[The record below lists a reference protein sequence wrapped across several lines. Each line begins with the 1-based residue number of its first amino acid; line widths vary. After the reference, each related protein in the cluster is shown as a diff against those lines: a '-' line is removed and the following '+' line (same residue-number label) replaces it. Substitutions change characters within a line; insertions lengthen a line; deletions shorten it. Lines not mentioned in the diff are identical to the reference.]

1 MTDCSPGL
9 VDPRRFWNML
19 SYLVNTLIFVLVG
32 LVIAHRAFSRV
43 DSMDWV
49 YLVVLYF
56 GSLIIRSE
64 LVFVC
69 LFVCLFVWFFVL
81 FCFINQSGLELV
93 N

>member
-1 MTDCSPGL
+1 MVTVTVL
-9 VDPRRFWNML
+9 VLDVAFRFWNML

-56 GSLIIRSE
+56 GSIIIRLDPVAMLLGS
-64 LVFVC
+64 FKIKC
-69 LFVCLFVWFFVL
+69 QHRG
-81 FCFINQSGLELV
+81 INSI
-93 N
+93 